1 MKPLPATDKDKNS
14 VLLQWG
20 VRPDGK
26 FRSLEGVCTVK
37 PPRRTWSNS
46 LVFRCKRVSEKS
58 CSKAGAW
65 SRKGLVEVCPPLLP
79 YASVLNMN
87 IRRPGVH
94 WLQDPD
100 TKEYNFDSYLGN
112 IPQVRDFAFDRLPGF
127 VPSSQDTAL
136 IAQAREAKCKYVGS
150 TSSLTGILTQIYL
163 LLSEEKL
170 VNLDNLSEEF
180 QTAVGPVIPPN
191 VAATQFVPA

>member
-14 VLLQWG
+14 VLVQWG

-37 PPRRTWSNS
+37 PPRRTRSNS
-46 LVFRCKRVSEKS
+46 LVVRCKPVSEKS
-58 CSKAGAW
+58 CSKAGAR
-65 SRKGLVEVCPPLLP
+65 SRKGLVKVCPRSLLP
-79 YASVLNMN
+79 DVSMLNIN

-94 WLQDPD
+94 WLQDPE
-100 TKEYNFDSYLGN
+100 TKEYNFDSCLES

-136 IAQAREAKCKYVGS
+136 IAEARKAKCKYVGS

-170 VNLDNLSEEF
+170 VNLNNLSEEF
-180 QTAVGPVIPPN
+180 LTAVGPVIPPT
-191 VAATQFVPA
+191 VAMT